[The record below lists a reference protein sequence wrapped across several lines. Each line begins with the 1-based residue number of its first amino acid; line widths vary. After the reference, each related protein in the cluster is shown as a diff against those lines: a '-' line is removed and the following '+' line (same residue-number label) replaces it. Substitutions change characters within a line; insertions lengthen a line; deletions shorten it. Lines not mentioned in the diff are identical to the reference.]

1 MRSVG
6 NGVCRWIPSRVRR
19 TRVLFPTIA
28 AVLLLAGC
36 ATTPKTYSSPEALLS
51 AYTAAGG
58 KCADPTDIPDADA
71 LVGEGSHGKLCKE
84 GVVFLL
90 VFDEQAQANRY
101 LAQEGKEAKKIV
113 TNDRW
118 VVIGDGVTKY
128 ASALGG
134 HTID

>member
-1 MRSVG
+1 MAVS
-6 NGVCRWIPSRVRR
+6 
-19 TRVLFPTIA
+19 
-28 AVLLLAGC
+28 VLLLSGC
-36 ATTPKTYSSPEALLS
+36 AASPKTYSSPEALLS

-58 KCADPTDIPDADA
+58 KCAHPGDITDADA
-71 LVGEGSHGKLCKE
+71 AMLIGEGVHAKLCKE

-101 LAQEGKEAKKIV
+101 LAQEGKQAKKIV

-128 ASALGG
+128 ANALGG
-134 HTID
+134 HTPDH

>member
-1 MRSVG
+1 MH
-6 NGVCRWIPSRVRR
+6 RWIPSRVRR
-19 TRVLFPTIA
+19 TRILVPTIA

-36 ATTPKTYSSPEALLS
+36 AATPKTYSSPEALLS
-51 AYTAAGG
+51 AYKAAGG
-58 KCADPTDIPDADA
+58 KCADPADIPDADA

-101 LAQEGKEAKKIV
+101 LAQEGKEAKKIP
-113 TNDRW
+113 NDRW

-128 ASALGG
+128 AGALGG